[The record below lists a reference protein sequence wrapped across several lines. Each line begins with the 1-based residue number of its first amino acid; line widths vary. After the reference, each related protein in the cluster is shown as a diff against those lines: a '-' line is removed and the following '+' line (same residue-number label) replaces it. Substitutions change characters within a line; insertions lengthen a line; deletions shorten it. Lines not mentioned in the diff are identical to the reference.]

1 MVARKTVCLR
11 RLGGNRPG
19 EERAGRFFANK
30 KVTAPKI
37 VEGWSDRTGA
47 ACAGRHVL
55 AIDDTTEVKFP
66 TTAQRRRGLGPV
78 KHGNTYG
85 VLVHAM
91 IAVDATTNA
100 CLGLVGGE
108 VWTRP
113 GVVTEHHR
121 DRPFED
127 RESHRWLATAER
139 AREVLRPA
147 AMITVMSDREG
158 DIYPKWASLPQ
169 TGVHLLT
176 RAMVDRR
183 LVDGGTLF
191 AAAGKY
197 AVAGKRQINLPAR
210 QPDRAKRI
218 AVVELRYGSV
228 EICRPRD
235 EQDRTLAKTVR
246 LWLLDVRE
254 VNPPADVEPL
264 HWRLVTTHEITDTAK
279 AWQVVGWYQ
288 ARWVIEQLFRVMKS
302 QGLQLEDSQIA
313 TGDRLTKLAADATKA
328 ACIDMQVMQKRDDK
342 DKLPVSNVFSEPEI
356 ETLEALCPTLE
367 GNTRRQQ
374 NLHSP
379 ASLAW
384 AAWIISRL
392 GGWNCYYK
400 PAGPI
405 TMRRGMEQFYS
416 IHQGRQLEI
425 RLKREVRIP

>member
-19 EERAGRFFANK
+19 EERAGRFFANT

-37 VEGWSDRTGA
+37 AEGWSDRTGA
-47 ACAGRHVL
+47 AYAGRHVL

-66 TTAQRRRGLGPV
+66 TTAQRRRGLAPV

-113 GVVTEHHR
+113 GVVTERHR

-147 AMITVMSDREG
+147 AMITVVSDREG
-158 DIYPKWASLPQ
+158 DIYPKWAALPQ

-191 AAAGKY
+191 AAAGNY

-210 QPDRAKRI
+210 QPDRAKRT
-218 AVVELRYGSV
+218 AVVELRYGSA

-246 LWLLDVRE
+246 LWLIDVRE
-254 VNPPADVEPL
+254 VNPPADIEPL

-288 ARWVIEQLFRVMKS
+288 ARWVIEQLFR
-302 QGLQLEDSQIA
+302 
-313 TGDRLTKLAADATKA
+313 
-328 ACIDMQVMQKRDDK
+328 
-342 DKLPVSNVFSEPEI
+342 
-356 ETLEALCPTLE
+356 
-367 GNTRRQQ
+367 
-374 NLHSP
+374 
-379 ASLAW
+379 
-384 AAWIISRL
+384 
-392 GGWNCYYK
+392 
-400 PAGPI
+400 
-405 TMRRGMEQFYS
+405 
-416 IHQGRQLEI
+416 
-425 RLKREVRIP
+425 